1 VDRPSEE
8 APLDFET
15 YLEFLKQ
22 QHHNFTKLWAQEDTR
37 QVPLPYQRVGP
48 ELALDGKPKFDLAQF
63 NEEYFDRLR
72 ARVIAAGKRGIYVSI
87 MLFNGWSVEGK
98 TPNRH
103 VWSKHPFH
111 SANNVNGIDGDL
123 NKDGQG
129 VEVQTLK
136 NPAVTAIQEAYVRKV
151 VESVYDLDNVLY
163 EISNESTGTAENTTW
178 QSYFIEFI
186 HSIERGKPKQHPV
199 GMTSQWPNEN
209 NQVLYDSPADW
220 ISPNSN
226 DGYVAN
232 PPAKHCGKV
241 VLNDTDHLWGNG
253 GNVEWV
259 WKSFMRGLN
268 PIFMDVTPP
277 LSNRYKLS
285 QAEQIRVAMG
295 DTLSYARRV
304 DLRNMAPRQEL
315 CSTAFCLVN
324 PGHEYLI
331 YLPPTRCS
339 MTHEERSN
347 ECSLTVNL
355 SDVDKPMTVEWFSPD
370 TKERKVEAPAAGGS
384 IRTFVSPFAG
394 SSVLYLKEEYKR
406 R

>member
-22 QHHNFTKLWAQEDTR
+22 HHHNFTKLWAQEDTR
-37 QVPLPYQRVGP
+37 QVPLPYQRVGSQ
-48 ELALDGKPKFDLAQF
+48 LALDGKPKFDLAQF
-63 NEEYFDRLR
+63 NQEYFDRLR

-129 VEVQTLK
+129 AEVQTLK

-163 EISNESTGTAENTTW
+163 EISNESTGTAENTAW

-186 HSIERGKPKQHPV
+186 HSLERDKPKQHPV

-209 NQVLYDSPADW
+209 NQVLHDSPAEW

-226 DGYVAN
+226 DGYAVN
-232 PPAKHCGKV
+232 PPAKHRGKV

-259 WKSFMRGLN
+259 WKSFTRGLN

-277 LSNRYKLS
+277 LSNRYKLPE
-285 QAEQIRVAMG
+285 ADEVRVAMG
-295 DTLSYARRV
+295 DALGYAQRI
-304 DLRNMAPRQEL
+304 DLKNMAPRQDL
-315 CSTAFCLVN
+315 CSTTFCLAK

-331 YLPPTRCS
+331 YFPPTTDCS
-339 MTHEERSN
+339 MM
-347 ECSLTVNL
+347 CKLTVDL
-355 SDVDKPMTVEWFSPD
+355 SEVDKLMTVEWFSPD
-370 TKERKVEAPAAGGS
+370 TKERKTEAPALGGS
-384 IRTFVSPFAG
+384 VMTFVPPFAG
-394 SSVLYLKEEYKR
+394 SWVLYLREQ
-406 R
+406 